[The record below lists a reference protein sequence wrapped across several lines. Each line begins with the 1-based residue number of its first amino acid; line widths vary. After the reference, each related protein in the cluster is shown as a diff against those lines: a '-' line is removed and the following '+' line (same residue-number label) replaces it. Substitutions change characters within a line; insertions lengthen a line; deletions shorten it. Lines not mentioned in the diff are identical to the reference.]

1 MRAVFLD
8 LQSLDDLDL
17 QPLRSIVSELVCHQQ
32 TAVED
37 VPERIRGFDIVI
49 TNKAVL
55 TAETIAQ
62 SDSLKLICVVATGVN
77 NVDLDAARQREV
89 PVSNCQGYGTSSVA
103 QHVISLM
110 LALHTRLL
118 DYHKAVGEGRWN
130 RSEQFCLLDY
140 PIQELQG
147 KTLGLVGYGNLGR
160 KVAEIARAF
169 GMKILVAQ
177 RAGTEP
183 GQADDSRLPLEELLP
198 LVDVLSLH
206 CPLTDATRNL
216 IDARALRL
224 MKPGSFL
231 INAARGGIVDEPAL
245 VNALHEGHLAGA
257 ATDVLIEEPPR
268 QGNPLLEPG
277 IPNLIVTPHCAW
289 GSFQARS
296 TILAQAVENIR
307 TFLEQGSPTRRVV

>member
-17 QPLRSIVSELVCHQQ
+17 QPLQSVVSELVCHQQ
-32 TAVED
+32 TAAED

-77 NVDLDAARQREV
+77 NVDLEAAKQRKI
-89 PVSNCQGYGTSSVA
+89 PVCNCQGYGTSSVA
-103 QHVISLM
+103 QHVFTLM

-169 GMKILVAQ
+169 GMKILIAQ

-183 GQADDSRLPLEELLP
+183 TQADDSRLPLEEMLP

-224 MKPGSFL
+224 MKSGSFL
-231 INAARGGIVDEPAL
+231 INAARGGIVDEAAL
-245 VNALHEGHLAGA
+245 VSALREGHLAGA

-296 TILAQAVENIR
+296 NILAQAVENIR
-307 TFLEQGSPTRRVV
+307 TFLEQGSPSRRVA